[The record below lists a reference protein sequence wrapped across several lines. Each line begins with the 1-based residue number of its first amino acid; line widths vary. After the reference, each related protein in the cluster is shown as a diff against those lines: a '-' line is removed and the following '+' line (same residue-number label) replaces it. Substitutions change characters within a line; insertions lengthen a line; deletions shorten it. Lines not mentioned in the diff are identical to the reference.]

1 MDNGG
6 PYGAPQD
13 ALNLYK
19 FHADFVVP
27 ANSTFTLTN
36 VLPTAPF
43 DSVYPCTGGGGRACI
58 PQPGTANKID
68 ILSYRQRPIWRL
80 AYRNFG
86 SHESLV
92 TNQSVEAAPN
102 LAGTRWYEIR
112 DPDGTPTIF
121 QQGTY
126 APADGIHRWMGSI
139 AMDSFGNMALGFS
152 ASNATTTFPSSWY
165 TGRLAS
171 DPLGTLPQGEAA
183 IVNGTG
189 SQTGTQRWGDYT
201 SMNVDPEDDCT
212 FWYVNEWVP
221 VTSSA
226 GWQLRIGAFRFP
238 ACGGVPS
245 TIHVGDLDRKA
256 KNVGPNW
263 RPVVKTTVHDN
274 LHNPTSGA
282 LVTMNVSGFGTR
294 TCTTQANGICEIS
307 VLVSDAVPNVT
318 FTVMNLSKGGFTY
331 DSGANHD
338 PDTDSNGT
346 TIVVNRP

>member
-1 MDNGG
+1 
-6 PYGAPQD
+6 
-13 ALNLYK
+13 
-19 FHADFVVP
+19 
-27 ANSTFTLTN
+27 
-36 VLPTAPF
+36 
-43 DSVYPCTGGGGRACI
+43 
-58 PQPGTANKID
+58 
-68 ILSYRQRPIWRL
+68 
-80 AYRNFG
+80 
-86 SHESLV
+86 
-92 TNQSVEAAPN
+92 
-102 LAGTRWYEIR
+102 
-112 DPDGTPTIF
+112 
-121 QQGTY
+121 
-126 APADGIHRWMGSI
+126 
-139 AMDSFGNMALGFS
+139 
-152 ASNATTTFPSSWY
+152 
-165 TGRLAS
+165 
-171 DPLGTLPQGEAA
+171 
-183 IVNGTG
+183 
-189 SQTGTQRWGDYT
+189 
-201 SMNVDPEDDCT
+201 MNVDPEDDCT